1 MSRTT
6 ACYKMKYG
14 LAKTIKENII
24 KTLKETPFSLNLDES
39 TSNAQEK
46 IDKEIEAVEQYFDK
60 IVTWRFRAKKQ
71 LGKNNKFKSD
81 SDSCKTTEESK
92 LIEPMKVKLPKLI
105 IPKFYAEINQWLSFW
120 NSFKTAIHD
129 NNSLNSIDKFTYL
142 KGLLGS
148 SALATVEG
156 FAITAE
162 NYAKAV
168 EILKDR
174 FGRKDAIINSHMQ
187 KLLSVTPLKRSDD
200 TKVLRQFFDMCQTQI
215 RSLESL
221 DVSFES
227 FSNVL
232 CPLIL
237 NCLPS
242 DLVLEFNKETDGSE
256 YKLDELLK
264 FLNKQISARERTES
278 SISTQ
283 YIPHSQK
290 IQTIFNRFKSENY
303 KHNSQKINSSFRK
316 QPFPAPTAAN
326 FIASSNEKNANELCL
341 FCKHESHQT
350 AICPWAKQKTLNE
363 RKDILMKLGACFKC
377 LRIARHLSRDL
388 TTVSKIFG
396 VYIDVLGIKDPFEKK
411 TRIELEK
418 AAKDHFAR
426 HVTRDADGRYVV
438 SLPWIQGHP
447 FLSNCRNLAERRLK
461 NCVRSLER
469 SKNLGK
475 YEAVFHSW
483 QNENIIEE
491 VQNVADKKNEHYLL
505 HHLVY
510 KDNSTTK
517 IRPVF
522 DGSAK
527 EKKFFD
533 K

>member
-1 MSRTT
+1 
-6 ACYKMKYG
+6 
-14 LAKTIKENII
+14 
-24 KTLKETPFSLNLDES
+24 
-39 TSNAQEK
+39 
-46 IDKEIEAVEQYFDK
+46 
-60 IVTWRFRAKKQ
+60 
-71 LGKNNKFKSD
+71 
-81 SDSCKTTEESK
+81 
-92 LIEPMKVKLPKLI
+92 MKVKLPKLI
-105 IPKFYAEINQWLSFW
+105 IPKFYGEINQWLSFW

-200 TKVLRQFFDMCQTQI
+200 TKVLRQFFDICQTQI

-290 IQTIFNRFKSENY
+290 IQPSFNRFKSENY

-326 FIASSNEKNANELCL
+326 FIASTNEKNANESCL

-350 AICPWAKQKTLNE
+350 AICPWAKQKPLNE

-377 LRIARHLSRDL
+377 LRIARHLSRDCKVKL
-388 TTVSKIFG
+388 NNLCSLCGKRHHDILCFSSDDSSKENNEKNLTDENTILSNNSKSKEVFLQTLIVCIKGEKVRTILDTGSQKSYVTKFIAEQLNLKCVGQETTVHGLFG
-396 VYIDVLGIKDPFEKK
+396 GIERNEKHK
-411 TRIELEK
+411 K
-418 AAKDHFAR
+418 
-426 HVTRDADGRYVV
+426 YVV
-438 SLPWIQGHP
+438 T
-447 FLSNCRNLAERRLK
+447 LSD
-461 NCVRSLER
+461 
-469 SKNLGK
+469 
-475 YEAVFHSW
+475 VFNSYFC
-483 QNENIIEE
+483 E
-491 VQNVADKKNEHYLL
+491 V
-505 HHLVY
+505 
-510 KDNSTTK
+510 
-517 IRPVF
+517 
-522 DGSAK
+522 
-527 EKKFFD
+527 
-533 K
+533 

>member
-1 MSRTT
+1 MTFLRLEVQGEEM
-6 ACYKMKYG
+6 AQ
-14 LAKTIKENII
+14 LAKSGFGTPIRKRDSPTERVKPTELMTASALASSEKSSETEIGLLIGADNIGKLLTGNLIEFDLGLTAIETKLGWTVIGKIVDKECEPLYSP
-24 KTLKETPFSLNLDES
+24 TE
-39 TSNAQEK
+39 

-105 IPKFYAEINQWLSFW
+105 IPKFYGEINQWLSFW

-142 KGLLGS
+142 KGLFGS

-187 KLLSVTPLKRSDD
+187 KLLSVTRLKRSDD

-283 YIPHSQK
+283 YIPHSQR
-290 IQTIFNRFKSENY
+290 IQPSFNRFKSENY

-326 FIASSNEKNANELCL
+326 FMASSNEKNANESCL

-350 AICPWAKQKTLNE
+350 AICPWAKQK
-363 RKDILMKLGACFKC
+363 KL
-377 LRIARHLSRDL
+377 
-388 TTVSKIFG
+388 
-396 VYIDVLGIKDPFEKK
+396 
-411 TRIELEK
+411 
-418 AAKDHFAR
+418 
-426 HVTRDADGRYVV
+426 
-438 SLPWIQGHP
+438 
-447 FLSNCRNLAERRLK
+447 
-461 NCVRSLER
+461 
-469 SKNLGK
+469 
-475 YEAVFHSW
+475 
-483 QNENIIEE
+483 
-491 VQNVADKKNEHYLL
+491 
-505 HHLVY
+505 
-510 KDNSTTK
+510 
-517 IRPVF
+517 
-522 DGSAK
+522 
-527 EKKFFD
+527 
-533 K
+533 

>member
-1 MSRTT
+1 
-6 ACYKMKYG
+6 
-14 LAKTIKENII
+14 
-24 KTLKETPFSLNLDES
+24 
-39 TSNAQEK
+39 
-46 IDKEIEAVEQYFDK
+46 
-60 IVTWRFRAKKQ
+60 
-71 LGKNNKFKSD
+71 
-81 SDSCKTTEESK
+81 
-92 LIEPMKVKLPKLI
+92 MKVKLPKLI
-105 IPKFYAEINQWLSFW
+105 IPKFYGEINQWLSFW

-187 KLLSVTPLKRSDD
+187 KLLSVTLLKRSDD

-264 FLNKQISARERTES
+264 FLNKQINARERTES

-290 IQTIFNRFKSENY
+290 IQPSFNRFKSENY

-316 QPFPAPTAAN
+316 QLFPAPTAAN
-326 FIASSNEKNANELCL
+326 FIASSNEKNANESCL

-377 LRIARHLSRDL
+377 LRIARHLSRDCKVKL
-388 TTVSKIFG
+388 
-396 VYIDVLGIKDPFEKK
+396 YI
-411 TRIELEK
+411 
-418 AAKDHFAR
+418 
-426 HVTRDADGRYVV
+426 
-438 SLPWIQGHP
+438 
-447 FLSNCRNLAERRLK
+447 
-461 NCVRSLER
+461 
-469 SKNLGK
+469 
-475 YEAVFHSW
+475 
-483 QNENIIEE
+483 
-491 VQNVADKKNEHYLL
+491 
-505 HHLVY
+505 
-510 KDNSTTK
+510 
-517 IRPVF
+517 
-522 DGSAK
+522 
-527 EKKFFD
+527 
-533 K
+533 

>member
-1 MSRTT
+1 M
-6 ACYKMKYG
+6 
-14 LAKTIKENII
+14 
-24 KTLKETPFSLNLDES
+24 
-39 TSNAQEK
+39 
-46 IDKEIEAVEQYFDK
+46 V
-60 IVTWRFRAKKQ
+60 
-71 LGKNNKFKSD
+71 
-81 SDSCKTTEESK
+81 K
-92 LIEPMKVKLPKLI
+92 LINGSHFLEL
-105 IPKFYAEINQWLSFW
+105 
-120 NSFKTAIHD
+120 FKTAIHD

-283 YIPHSQK
+283 YIPHSQR
-290 IQTIFNRFKSENY
+290 IQPSLNRFKSENY
-303 KHNSQKINSSFRK
+303 KHNSQKLIHRFESNPSLLQLRRILWQVQMRK
-316 QPFPAPTAAN
+316 C
-326 FIASSNEKNANELCL
+326 E
-341 FCKHESHQT
+341 
-350 AICPWAKQKTLNE
+350 
-363 RKDILMKLGACFKC
+363 
-377 LRIARHLSRDL
+377 
-388 TTVSKIFG
+388 
-396 VYIDVLGIKDPFEKK
+396 
-411 TRIELEK
+411 
-418 AAKDHFAR
+418 
-426 HVTRDADGRYVV
+426 
-438 SLPWIQGHP
+438 
-447 FLSNCRNLAERRLK
+447 
-461 NCVRSLER
+461 
-469 SKNLGK
+469 
-475 YEAVFHSW
+475 
-483 QNENIIEE
+483 
-491 VQNVADKKNEHYLL
+491 
-505 HHLVY
+505 
-510 KDNSTTK
+510 
-517 IRPVF
+517 
-522 DGSAK
+522 
-527 EKKFFD
+527 
-533 K
+533 